1 MEPSL
6 RANGSRECAPDDGL
20 REAIQ
25 DIRHEVDCFVAS
37 LLAMT
42 LDGPS
47 AMAEG
52 DSRMK
57 VIGLAGWSGAG
68 KTTLLTR
75 IIPHLLGQGLRVSV
89 IKHAHHS
96 FDVDVPGKDSWVHR
110 QSGATEVLVSSGRRW
125 ALMHELRDAPEP
137 RLPELLKKMSPV
149 DLVVVEGFKSE
160 PHRKIEVHRAANGKA
175 MLFPDDPAIVGI
187 ATDAAVETALPVA
200 HLDDI
205 PAIAAMMQRSA
216 ISVEELLARSVSET

>member
-1 MEPSL
+1 
-6 RANGSRECAPDDGL
+6 
-20 REAIQ
+20 
-25 DIRHEVDCFVAS
+25 
-37 LLAMT
+37 
-42 LDGPS
+42 
-47 AMAEG
+47 
-52 DSRMK
+52 MK

-68 KTTLLTR
+68 KTTLLAR
-75 IIPHLLGQGLRVSV
+75 IIPHFLNEGLRVSV

-110 QSGATEVLVSSGRRW
+110 QAGAAEVLVSSGKRW
-125 ALMHELRDAPEP
+125 ALMHELREASEP
-137 RLPELLKKMSPV
+137 RLPELLAKMSPV

-187 ATDAAVETALPVA
+187 ATDAVLETVLPVV

-205 PAIAAMMQRSA
+205 PAIAAMMLGSA
-216 ISVEELLARSVSET
+216 ISVEELLACSVSET